1 MKPYKIQS
9 HEALKKELK
18 AVARGARRPSAN
30 AAAPSFNSVAAL
42 LRLPA
47 SRQDAHTQ

>member
-9 HEALKKELK
+9 HGALKKELK
-18 AVARGARRPSAN
+18 AIARGARRPPVN
-30 AAAPSFNSVAAL
+30 ASAPSFNSVAAL

-47 SRQDAHTQ
+47 PCPT